1 MVVVAVYIEN
11 TFKERLWT
19 ILLDVH
25 SGPSYR
31 IPHPLSS
38 PSANQSPSFEDPV
51 LVSFNRLFGMDL
63 PVWSKILYVGIVGK
77 DLMIRFQL
85 KFYPLFP
92 VPYRESDIE
101 M

>member
-1 MVVVAVYIEN
+1 MVVVAADIEN
-11 TFKERLWT
+11 TLEERLWT

-31 IPHPLSS
+31 IPHPLPS
-38 PSANQSPSFEDPV
+38 PSANQGPSFENLV
-51 LVSFNRLFGMDL
+51 LVSFDRLFGMDL

-77 DLMIRFQL
+77 DLVIRLQL

-92 VPYRESDIE
+92 VPYRESDVE